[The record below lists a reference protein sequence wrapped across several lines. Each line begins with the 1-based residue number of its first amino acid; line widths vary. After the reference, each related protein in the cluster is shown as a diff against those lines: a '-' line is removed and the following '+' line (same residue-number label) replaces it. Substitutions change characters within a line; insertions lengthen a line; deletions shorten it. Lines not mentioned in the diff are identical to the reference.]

1 VKCVL
6 DNAPAHR
13 SKFTNKILR
22 LLDIA
27 RIVWAPQS
35 PDLNA
40 IEHAWDYVRR
50 RVKERVLFPVT
61 EEEVIFAWEEEWQRI
76 PQEEINKWV
85 ERLEDTLKKVLE
97 FKGDNCFH
105 G

>member
-1 VKCVL
+1 
-6 DNAPAHR
+6 
-13 SKFTNKILR
+13 
-22 LLDIA
+22 
-27 RIVWAPQS
+27 
-35 PDLNA
+35 
-40 IEHAWDYVRR
+40 
-50 RVKERVLFPVT
+50 VT
-61 EEEVIFAWEEEWQRI
+61 EEEVIQAWEKEWQRI